1 MFLGYPR
8 SSHTLIGA
16 MLDAHPNMV
25 VAHELNVLD
34 MVKKKNSRDWIIA
47 SILAQSDWFVNKI
60 NAQWTGYSYLIPNQW
75 QGKYKQLKVVGD
87 KKGGVSSRLL
97 TPNPQLIEQLQS
109 VLQMNIKIIHVVR
122 NPFDII
128 TTMASWKG
136 EKRIENI
143 TTEMLKEQTE
153 QFLCAL
159 RQYSKPKITPNT
171 QFLTYTTSN

>member
-75 QGKYKQLKVVGD
+75 QGKYKQLKAYVD
-87 KKGGVSSRLL
+87 ARATRAKMPIS
-97 TPNPQLIEQLQS
+97 
-109 VLQMNIKIIHVVR
+109 
-122 NPFDII
+122 
-128 TTMASWKG
+128 
-136 EKRIENI
+136 
-143 TTEMLKEQTE
+143 LKEV
-153 QFLCAL
+153 
-159 RQYSKPKITPNT
+159 
-171 QFLTYTTSN
+171 